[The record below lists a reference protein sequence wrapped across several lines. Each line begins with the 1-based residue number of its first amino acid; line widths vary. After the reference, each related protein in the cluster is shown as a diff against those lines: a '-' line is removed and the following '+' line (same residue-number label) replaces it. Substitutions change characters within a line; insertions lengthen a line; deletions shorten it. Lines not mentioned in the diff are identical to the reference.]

1 MQRPQRPYRALRAF
15 VGTVVLLVTFGL
27 WAHSQLSGQ
36 GLGTLW
42 DVVALAIVIAA
53 GYAVFGKRTFG
64 AALEE
69 AQDVQG
75 GDGDDDNS

>member
-1 MQRPQRPYRALRAF
+1 MKPQRPYRALRAF

-27 WAHSQLSGQ
+27 WAYAQLSGQ

-75 GDGDDDNS
+75 GDDDDQS